1 MEALKMKHLNL
12 RNLLLALIIVF
23 FMQNGSI
30 SPPDLPEDYNSEAN
44 MIAPCNDSPH
54 SSSPMTKQAYLNN
67 IFP

>member
-1 MEALKMKHLNL
+1 MKHLNL

-54 SSSPMTKQAYLNN
+54 SSSPND
-67 IFP
+67 